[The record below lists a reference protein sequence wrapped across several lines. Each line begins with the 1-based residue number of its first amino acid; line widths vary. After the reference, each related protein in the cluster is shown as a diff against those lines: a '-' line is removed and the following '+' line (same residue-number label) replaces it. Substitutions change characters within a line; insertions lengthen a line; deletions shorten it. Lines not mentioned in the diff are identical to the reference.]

1 MPNVIPIVMPLGKGK
16 KTKQKNTNNV
26 SFAFTHTYTLVK
38 TNNLAFFFKKTKK
51 LILPFPAYAY
61 IHKTNIVIGLLFVLF
76 FMHLS
81 LM

>member
-38 TNNLAFFFKKTKK
+38 TNNLAFFFKKTK
-51 LILPFPAYAY
+51 
-61 IHKTNIVIGLLFVLF
+61 N
-76 FMHLS
+76 
-81 LM
+81 